1 MLILQKEEA
10 PEDIQGLARGVSL
23 MRGSSW
29 EPRSSHPAYTS
40 HSRQQGRSGPRERWK
55 EGSLQVTGAAHW
67 GGQTIKTWE
76 E

>member
-29 EPRSSHPAYTS
+29 EPRSIVKSDSLCSMGAGLLCAYVNQRLTVGL
-40 HSRQQGRSGPRERWK
+40 RQGDSGWWLPS
-55 EGSLQVTGAAHW
+55 GVV
-67 GGQTIKTWE
+67 
-76 E
+76 